1 MQWYWQKQAES
12 SWRTDWENIV
22 EPAAANTRDAEHGEE
37 DNADDVEPE
46 AGDMVF
52 MASLRVSGRLEVM
65 RLYPVTV
72 KNRMEMWALTTVAEW
87 TIPRLTRV
95 R

>member
-1 MQWYWQKQAES
+1 MPIPEKLNMERKTMLMILSHKLSQQATVTS
-12 SWRTDWENIV
+12 
-22 EPAAANTRDAEHGEE
+22 
-37 DNADDVEPE
+37 E

-52 MASLRVSGRLEVM
+52 MASFRVSGRLEVM

-72 KNRMEMWALTTVAEW
+72 RKRIEMWALTGVAEW
-87 TIPRLTRV
+87 TIPRITSV